1 MLVRFVLFTLLLPAA
16 GPQPPE
22 VSDKSAQ
29 SAVEQ
34 KLDTQLLFEIYRR
47 RGEAESRRVPP
58 GDTGVRIDSR
68 GRALVDVRA
77 AVTAALH
84 RAIRQLGGVVLSSS
98 APHQSTIA
106 RIPVLKL
113 ETLAADPTVRFIV
126 PAAEATTGRQPAT
139 R

>member
-1 MLVRFVLFTLLLPAA
+1 MLVRFVLVTLLLSAA
-16 GPQPPE
+16 GSQPPE

-47 RGEAESRRVPP
+47 RGEAESRPVPP

-77 AVTAALH
+77 AVTPALH